1 MIIHG
6 VEYYLTDYMCGESKI
21 KFRSAN
27 TVHGNRINFQSL
39 DECNAICHK
48 SDSIK
53 YRFDNEIDFI
63 EYGMQQNWANTIQIQ
78 YK

>member
-27 TVHGNRINFQSL
+27 TVHGNRINF
-39 DECNAICHK
+39 
-48 SDSIK
+48 
-53 YRFDNEIDFI
+53 
-63 EYGMQQNWANTIQIQ
+63 
-78 YK
+78 